1 MSESFYLSIIGVG
14 SALITALCL
23 AGCKNIYRIKCM
35 EYSCWGLDCTRD
47 VEAEIESDINNPNT
61 DVIPPSAGIVR
72 RNSR

>member
-23 AGCKNIYRIKCM
+23 AGCTNLYRIKCM

-47 VEAEIESDINNPNT
+47 IDAENQADINNPT
-61 DVIPPSAGIVR
+61 DVIPPSVGIVR